1 MPPFAQIRLHDNAG
15 GGGVRQNLS
24 CVLRKQAAFLQE
36 VVGVLGVLHAVQP
49 EVRGFVFLLVE
60 QRTDEG
66 DLVGEVY
73 IPLAFDAEA
82 GETVAGQLCHDVAG
96 SDKLHGHVSK
106 FQRRVMAALDERSDK
121 ARGAGIGDLVMGL
134 VAVAASV
141 FDAAQ
146 GVHAVCGILYHD
158 GLIDDFHLL
167 FLLIGVDS
175 GCDGLCAQRAAD
187 QAAVLQE
194 QQALGGMAAG
204 HVEEGAFILRRLL
217 QALCVCRGWRE
228 DAFDQVGAD
237 HVAVADVD
245 DVWGH
250 GENNSFQRMETCP
263 AKCLTGL
270 AIYNTDF

>member
-1 MPPFAQIRLHDNAG
+1 MPPFAQIRLHNNAC

-24 CVLRKQAAFLQE
+24 CVLRQQPAFLQE

-49 EVRGFVFLLVE
+49 EVRGFVIFLVE
-60 QRTDEG
+60 QRSDEG
-66 DLVGEVY
+66 DFTGEVY

-82 GETVAGQLCHDVAG
+82 GETMAGKLCHYVAGGDN
-96 SDKLHGHVSK
+96 LHGHISK
-106 FQRRVMAALDERSDK
+106 FQRREMAALDERSDK
-121 ARGAGIGDLVMGL
+121 ARGAGIGDFMMGL
-134 VAVAASV
+134 VAVAACV

-146 GVHAVCGILYHD
+146 GVHSVRGILYID

-167 FLLIGVDS
+167 FLLICIDS

-217 QALCVCRGWRE
+217 QALCVGRGWRE

-237 HVAVADVD
+237 HIAVADVD

-250 GENNSFQRMETCP
+250 GENSSFQRMETCP
-263 AKCLTGL
+263 ANCLTGL